1 MTLQNGIFAR
11 LGNVFVIGDAT
22 LMIKTTY
29 GHKEIKQIKEKG
41 ERSRKHITRLF
52 AIEGNEF
59 LGDEIVEGVK
69 TKKII
74 KINDETIEILEC
86 KN

>member
-1 MTLQNGIFAR
+1 
-11 LGNVFVIGDAT
+11 
-22 LMIKTTY
+22 
-29 GHKEIKQIKEKG
+29 
-41 ERSRKHITRLF
+41 
-52 AIEGNEF
+52 

-86 KN
+86 KNW